1 MSARW
6 WELSCPACGARSTGI
21 PSAGASDPGRGQS
34 TRAGTLRRGRG
45 YSTPSG
51 PFLCGRVRF
60 ARAGTGILS
69 PDAQDVPGCT
79 GLSPPA
85 RTCPVD
91 AGGPSGRCGSRWS
104 DGRPSALM
112 SPPGPTLG
120 AWLVTCPNRTRPRCL
135 TLPAPMAPA
144 SSTTRPARWPTGCAR
159 GRSTTSSA
167 RTSCS
172 PTTPRW
178 AAWSRPAACHRSS
191 CGARRAA
198 ARRRSLGSWPTAPA
212 WSSSRSRR
220 PSPGWPTCAR
230 SSPPRPAAARSGRA
244 RSCSSTRST
253 ASTAPSRTPSCPTS
267 RTEQSSWSARPPRTR
282 ASSSMAPSCLAARSW
297 SCAAWTRPP

>member
-1 MSARW
+1 MR
-6 WELSCPACGARSTGI
+6 EFSCPACGAWSTGI
-21 PSAGASDPGRGQS
+21 PSAGASDPGQGHS
-34 TRAGTLRRGRG
+34 TRAGT
-45 YSTPSG
+45 S
-51 PFLCGRVRF
+51 LCGRVRF

-69 PDAQDVPGCT
+69 SGAQDVPGCT
-79 GLSPPA
+79 GLSPAA

-91 AGGPSGRCGSRWS
+91 AGGPSERCGSRWS

-144 SSTTRPARWPTGCAR
+144 SSMTRPARWPTGCAR

-244 RSCSSTRST
+244 HSCSSTRST

-267 RTEQSSWSARPPRTR
+267 RTGQSSWSARPLRTR
-282 ASSSMAPSCLAARSW
+282 ASSSTAPSCLAARSW